1 MTLPGMLDRTAVRQ
15 SETSAMTEQW
25 DDERHWRG
33 SYTGVRLAITSV
45 VYL

>member
-1 MTLPGMLDRTAVRQ
+1 MTLPGMLDRTAIRQ
-15 SETSAMTEQW
+15 SETSAMTEQV
-25 DDERHWRG
+25 DDDGHWRG

>member
-1 MTLPGMLDRTAVRQ
+1 MTSSGILDRTAIRQ

-25 DDERHWRG
+25 DDDGHWRE
-33 SYTGVRLAITSV
+33 SYTGIRLAITSV